1 MNIFWGER
9 KAKPKWLGTRL
20 VQRCCEGQPGPNRRR
35 LEQADRNFQDNR
47 SRSLLNKGL
56 EVNGSVPVLSHDLT
70 HPREDIL
77 SVVMLSPS
85 PRETTTPR
93 RSGYRR
99 SYPIHPIFRVRPSL
113 FGRLSTGW
121 LPIQPCSL
129 VSAEIL
135 QACGVRGRRRRRRRW
150 WRRRRRVHLLPQ
162 QQQRRIRH
170 VLRPF
175 PDVRPARR
183 IGRR

>member
-1 MNIFWGER
+1 MVGDAARSEVLRGSTWTKSAPAGASRQELSR
-9 KAKPKWLGTRL
+9 QQKPL
-20 VQRCCEGQPGPNRRR
+20 
-35 LEQADRNFQDNR
+35 
-47 SRSLLNKGL
+47 SLNKGL
-56 EVNGSVPVLSHDLT
+56 EVNGSVPVLSRDLT

-121 LPIQPCSL
+121 LPIQSCSL

-135 QACGVRGRRRRRRRW
+135 QACGVRGRRRRRRWRW
-150 WRRRRRVHLLPQ
+150 RRRVHLLPQ

-183 IGRR
+183 IGQR